1 MQSSLGPPTIMRTS
15 IKKICLKEGC
25 HQPFDINEDN
35 IRNHDS
41 HRLQVHVVQDLVQKL
56 HERNLK
62 NKEELGHIQNK
73 LFLKIEQN
81 EKAIMALRSGD
92 RSLLIEHLSNLT
104 EQSES
109 LGNPLIERNNLES
122 YDNLFFST
130 RRQVKFE
137 RLDENYN
144 KNFRAMF
151 NELVNAQIFQNCQI
165 NCQNHGIYRIDRFDL
180 APNIDKQK
188 RLLCQNDQRVRA
200 LNFEMCQNLLDKYNQ
215 QELCF
220 EKLHQIK
227 GLIFSLRFNLDRIT
241 NKILTE
247 VQGLINSNFRYF
259 EQNQKDF
266 QYQFRFG
273 EIIPK
278 QTYENLAEFLS
289 VNGQNLPLKSN
300 QISNIEQFEQILDQI
315 KTSVVKIHTN
325 FGNFL
330 DQLKPSIIKI
340 TIETIIGQ
348 DAQIQY
354 LEVQPGATLA
364 ELFNYLRDD
373 QNWNYQITQAE
384 IVIDHLRLNLQQR
397 SPEQV
402 ILQNDN
408 DIQIQFRR

>member
-1 MQSSLGPPTIMRTS
+1 MQSSLGPPTIMRTQ
-15 IKKICLKEGC
+15 INRICLFRGC
-25 HQPFDINEDN
+25 PQPFNINEEN
-35 IRNHDS
+35 IRNHNS
-41 HRLQVHVVQDLVQKL
+41 HPLYVYIVQDLVQKL

-73 LFLKIEQN
+73 LFEKIDKN

-92 RSLLIEHLSNLT
+92 KSILIDHLSNLT

-130 RRQVKFE
+130 RRQGKFE

-144 KNFRAMF
+144 RNFRAMF

-165 NCQNHGIYRIDRFDL
+165 NCQNHGTNRIDRFDL
-180 APNIDKQK
+180 APNINREK
-188 RLLCQNDQRVRA
+188 RLLCQYDQRLRA

-215 QELCF
+215 QEQCF

-259 EQNQKDF
+259 EQNQMDF
-266 QYQFRFG
+266 YNQFRFG
-273 EIIPK
+273 EIIPQ

-289 VNGQNLPLKSN
+289 VNGQNLPLNSN
-300 QISNIEQFEQILDQI
+300 QISNINQFEQILDQI
-315 KTSVVKIHTN
+315 KTSVVNIHTN

-330 DQLKPSIIKI
+330 DQLRPSIIKI

-348 DAQIQY
+348 NAQIQN

-373 QNWNYQITQAE
+373 QNWNYSITQAE
-384 IVIDHLRLNLQQR
+384 IVIDHLRINLQQI